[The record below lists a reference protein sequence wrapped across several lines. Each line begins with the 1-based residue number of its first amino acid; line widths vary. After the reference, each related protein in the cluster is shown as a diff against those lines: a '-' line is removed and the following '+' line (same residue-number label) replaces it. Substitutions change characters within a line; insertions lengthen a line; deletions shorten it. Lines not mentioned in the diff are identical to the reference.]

1 MVEIVD
7 LQIKYKLTP
16 SMAKALL
23 LLLTNKIVTHAM
35 LEVEHD
41 VATDGKVLIHRTR
54 RRLAHTAIKIKS
66 QRDVGYW
73 LDAESKEI
81 LRRDIESAGNE
92 LPSDHG
98 GNSEEAPSLAA

>member
-23 LLLTNKIVTHAM
+23 LLMTNKIVTHIM
-35 LEVEHD
+35 LEAEHN

-54 RRLAHTAIKIKS
+54 RRLAHTGVKIKS

-73 LDAESKEI
+73 LDQESREI
-81 LRRDIESAGNE
+81 LRRELEESQLD
-92 LPSDHG
+92 LPLGRGGSSDE
-98 GNSEEAPSLAA
+98 SPLVAA